1 MKCFSKI
8 HVLNTLSSARTMW
21 VLEILGGEASLEE
34 RLTGRK
40 QVPGTFFLPF
50 LCFLVPRC
58 DLLSFT
64 RLSIL
69 GRVL

>member
-1 MKCFSKI
+1 
-8 HVLNTLSSARTMW
+8 MW

-50 LCFLVPRC
+50 LCVFGFVV
-58 DLLSFT
+58 LLELHGIAISWAWSLDGHLL
-64 RLSIL
+64 RLLWALSRHL
-69 GRVL
+69 A